1 MRVKPI
7 VLAMISA
14 IALSAA
20 ALAHE
25 EMLEGS
31 EWGVVGDDGESAR
44 YISFAGS
51 GQVFG
56 FGGCNRFTGT
66 YEQHEGHLT
75 IKPMA
80 ATRMACATD
89 IMQKENGFLG
99 ILGKARGVKVD
110 HTLLLFLD
118 EAGGDLKAMTRRNA
132 EAGSGSG
139 SEE

>member
-1 MRVKPI
+1 MGMRFLIPV
-7 VLAMISA
+7 AA
-14 IALSAA
+14 CAALSTA

-25 EMLEGS
+25 EMIEGS
-31 EWGVVGDDGESAR
+31 EWGVVGDDGEGAR

-75 IKPMA
+75 IKPLASTM
-80 ATRMACATD
+80 MACAAE
-89 IMQKENGFLG
+89 IMQKESDFLDV
-99 ILGKARGVKVD
+99 LGKVRGVKVD

-118 EAGGDLKAMTRRNA
+118 EAGSDVKALTRRNN
-132 EAGSGSG
+132 EAGSGS
-139 SEE
+139 EE